1 MTSSTGERKRS
12 RLGESATGALNTLRP
27 ESRLEPEEGFP
38 ITKPEHL
45 AQWYLTQA
53 RLDPR
58 RGGTIDYLSGPA
70 RLHVTGKILAW
81 EPPRV
86 FEHEWNVEPR
96 KDLPKGERSIV
107 RWELTPVGDTTL
119 LRFSHRR
126 LTRQTAVV
134 FAGGM
139 HAFLDRL
146 EDQLE
151 GRPLGNWLARVGE
164 VRSEYPQW
172 GSGGGGER

>member
-1 MTSSTGERKRS
+1 
-12 RLGESATGALNTLRP
+12 
-27 ESRLEPEEGFP
+27 
-38 ITKPEHL
+38 
-45 AQWYLTQA
+45 
-53 RLDPR
+53 
-58 RGGTIDYLSGPA
+58 
-70 RLHVTGKILAW
+70 
-81 EPPRV
+81 
-86 FEHEWNVEPR
+86 EWNVEPR

-107 RWELTPVGDTTL
+107 RWELTSVGGTTL

-126 LTRQTAVV
+126 LTRQTALV

-172 GSGGGGER
+172 GSGGVAARGRSWSTAAPESRVVLVA